1 MLNLVVEKQLPLFK
15 IKKYKGYGYD
25 ISIIIED
32 DRIEINATPSID
44 ILLQPEVDFGYIDGQ
59 LRAILSFNKT
69 SITDLNLSEFKNNL
83 NDTEKMIQE
92 VNELLTILKNRA

>member
-32 DRIEINATPSID
+32 DATPSID

-92 VNELLTILKNRA
+92 VNELLTTLKNRA

>member
-1 MLNLVVEKQLPLFK
+1 MIRLKILLKEKS
-15 IKKYKGYGYD
+15 GNAD
-25 ISIIIED
+25 SCSRIIED

-92 VNELLTILKNRA
+92 VNELLTTLKNRA

>member
-1 MLNLVVEKQLPLFK
+1 MIRLKILLKEK
-15 IKKYKGYGYD
+15 IGN
-25 ISIIIED
+25 

-69 SITDLNLSEFKNNL
+69 SINDLNLSEFKNNL

-92 VNELLTILKNRA
+92 VNELLTTLKK